1 MTDIEVLQNTL
12 ERTQSLK
19 YQDDHNL
26 DDIIRKGKMVLQNLF
41 PTKLYWIEIEQ
52 IHFRQ
57 HTGNVTEEVLMR
69 YWIKAQQQLINLFHT
84 ALLDYTI
91 QQQKMNQKKVTER
104 VITVLDKEGVDAIR
118 LELKNY
124 KKKVRNWSLFALLL
138 IISSLMIWIFFMYS
152 DWDWY
157 LSHPKKLGI
166 TLMVNLA
173 LLIIFLNVPLKSKW
187 LIWIS
192 IIVPILIAL
201 FSIL

>member
-1 MTDIEVLQNTL
+1 MAQIKTELASIEPDFHPNRLSFWHSLNRNHWHNNSEITGIN
-12 ERTQSLK
+12 RTG
-19 YQDDHNL
+19 
-26 DDIIRKGKMVLQNLF
+26 I
-41 PTKLYWIEIEQ
+41 TKQ